1 MPLLPGHKLAFSQK
15 RQSPK
20 QARIR
25 GCRLQEKRMAKTSQ
39 RIILILILLS
49 SFLLGFGERA
59 DSQGEGNPFV
69 RLSIKGKKI
78 RVEVARAE
86 EEKSR
91 GLMFRDKLAPD
102 EGMLFIYEREEFLS
116 FWMKNTPLPLSIAFI
131 DPRGK
136 IVDIQDMEPFN
147 LRTHTSSRPAS
158 YALEMNKGWFKKN
171 GIRVGDVVQMPLSLK
186 K

>member
-1 MPLLPGHKLAFSQK
+1 MP
-15 RQSPK
+15 
-20 QARIR
+20 
-25 GCRLQEKRMAKTSQ
+25 ETSR
-39 RIILILILLS
+39 RIILFLILLPF
-49 SFLLGFGERA
+49 FLFCLGERA
-59 DSQGEGNPFV
+59 DSQGEGNRFV
-69 RLSIKGKKI
+69 QLSIKGKKI
-78 RVEVARAE
+78 RAEVARTE

-91 GLMFRDKLAPD
+91 GLMFRDKLGPD

-147 LRTHTSSRPAS
+147 LRTHTSSRPAL

-171 GIRVGDVVQMPLSLK
+171 GIRVGNVVKMPSSLLK
-186 K
+186 

>member
-1 MPLLPGHKLAFSQK
+1 MP
-15 RQSPK
+15 
-20 QARIR
+20 
-25 GCRLQEKRMAKTSQ
+25 KTSR
-39 RIILILILLS
+39 RIILFPTLILLF
-49 SFLLGFGERA
+49 FLLFFFGQRGDSRA
-59 DSQGEGNPFV
+59 EGNRFV
-69 RLSIKGKKI
+69 QLEIKGKKI
-78 RVEVARAE
+78 QVEVARTE

-91 GLMFRDKLAPD
+91 GLMFRDKLAPE

-131 DPRGK
+131 DPRGR

>member
-1 MPLLPGHKLAFSQK
+1 MRF
-15 RQSPK
+15 R
-20 QARIR
+20 
-25 GCRLQEKRMAKTSQ
+25 EKRMPETSQ
-39 RIILILILLS
+39 RIILFLLLLLP

-59 DSQGEGNPFV
+59 DSQGEGNRFV
-69 RLSIKGKKI
+69 QLSIKGKKI
-78 RVEVARAE
+78 RVEVARTE
-86 EEKSR
+86 EEKSH
-91 GLMFRDKLAPD
+91 GLMFKDKLGPD

-147 LRTHTSSRPAS
+147 LRTHTSSRPAL
-158 YALEMNKGWFKKN
+158 YALEMNQGWFQKN